1 MTSIALQRIRVVAK
15 IRDLT
20 KPDAKR
26 GPNSWVSVH
35 RPEEGSS
42 GRVKVEFKDLANGG
56 KQQSCEVDGCYG
68 GEDGGGNGAVFEKE
82 IRPLI
87 GKVFEGRNV
96 TVFAYG
102 AKGSGKTFTI
112 QGTEEEPGLA
122 EKAVNEILNRAED
135 VGRSV
140 SISLFE
146 VHLEHVVDLLD
157 PKRPDVSVFEDAHGK
172 IRIKGLS
179 EVNVKSVEEFMN
191 LYLSG
196 VNARRPLQK
205 IANKPNRRSHRGL
218 IVHVFPS
225 LDEVRGGLVSG
236 KMNFVD
242 LAGYENPRKKDSNG
256 SGLFEITRNNKSL
269 YAIQNVVHALNA
281 SWIYVPYRESKLT
294 RLLQDSLGC
303 RSHIL
308 MITCMNQCFCE
319 DAIKALSLASR
330 SCQASNP
337 TNTDLAKKVKGM
349 TRPTFMSSI
358 KSMKSAISSV
368 SFKKQARPLSHI
380 SKAETKSVIIEPTRR
395 GLFQVENHLET
406 SQQVL
411 FQDEN
416 QLETSEQ
423 ETSIIVLED
432 QTSQIMRVE
441 ERNSALDGIFQE
453 EPSQSGPTEE
463 ETSIIVPEDQT
474 SQIMGVEEKNSA
486 LNDIFHEPPSQS
498 GPTEEDHISEI
509 KEDHVRPTPITY
521 HTPIAGLN
529 KDNRSL
535 AFDEDGSPPLSARLR
550 KLSNTLKSL
559 CTATKLKLPT
569 TCEEEFS
576 LHHDE
581 SSHESLQPITP
592 SIDTSLDLATPQ
604 EKFHS
609 CNSRLKNSFVQS
621 HLKFLNTANKEEL
634 KQLKG
639 IGEKRAAYIVELR
652 NRSPEPFKNL
662 EDLESIGL
670 SAKQNQNSTSSSSSS
685 STVIVFRRRPLLRLR
700 RLTALSPSLIQAAV
714 DSPIGS

>member
-1 MTSIALQRIRVVAK
+1 MMTSIAPRRIRVVAK
-15 IRDLT
+15 IRASAN
-20 KPDAKR
+20 PDAKR

-35 RPEEGSS
+35 RPEEGGF
-42 GRVKVEFKDLANGG
+42 GRVRVEFKDLANGG
-56 KQQSCEVDGCYG
+56 KHQSCEVDECYG
-68 GEDGGGNGAVFEKE
+68 GEDGDRNGAVFEKE

-122 EKAVNEILNRAED
+122 EKAVNDILNRAEE

-205 IANKPNRRSHRGL
+205 ITNKPNRRSHRGL
-218 IVHVFPS
+218 IVHVEP

-236 KMNFVD
+236 KMNFID
-242 LAGYENPRKKDSNG
+242 LAGYENPMKKDSNG
-256 SGLFEITRNNKSL
+256 SNLFEITRNNKSL

-281 SWIYVPYRESKLT
+281 SWIHVPYRESKLT

-303 RSHIL
+303 MSHIL

-337 TNTDLAKKVKGM
+337 TSTDLAKKVKGI
-349 TRPTFMSSI
+349 TRPTFMSFI
-358 KSMKSAISSV
+358 KSMKSATSSV
-368 SFKKQARPLSHI
+368 SFKKQAQPLSHI
-380 SKAETKSVIIEPTRR
+380 SKEATKSVIIEPNRR
-395 GLFQVENHLET
+395 GLFQDENQLET

-416 QLETSEQ
+416 QVETSEQ
-423 ETSIIVLED
+423 
-432 QTSQIMRVE
+432 R
-441 ERNSALDGIFQE
+441 
-453 EPSQSGPTEE
+453 
-463 ETSIIVPEDQT
+463 
-474 SQIMGVEEKNSA
+474 NSA
-486 LNDIFHEPPSQS
+486 LNDIFQEQPSQS
-498 GPTEEDHISEI
+498 GPTEEDHVSEI
-509 KEDHVRPTPITY
+509 KEDHVMPTTITY
-521 HTPIAGLN
+521 HTPITGVN

-535 AFDEDGSPPLSARLR
+535 AFDEGGSPPLSARLR
-550 KLSNTLKSL
+550 ELSNTLKSL

-569 TCEEEFS
+569 TCEEESS

-581 SSHESLQPITP
+581 SSHESPQPITP

-609 CNSRLKNSFVQS
+609 CNSRLKDSFVQS

-670 SAKQNQNSTSSSSSS
+670 SAKQ
-685 STVIVFRRRPLLRLR
+685 IKGM
-700 RLTALSPSLIQAAV
+700 IKKAAE
-714 DSPIGS
+714 GLF

>member
-1 MTSIALQRIRVVAK
+1 M
-15 IRDLT
+15 
-20 KPDAKR
+20 
-26 GPNSWVSVH
+26 
-35 RPEEGSS
+35 
-42 GRVKVEFKDLANGG
+42 DLANGG
-56 KQQSCEVDGCYG
+56 KHQSCEVDECYG
-68 GEDGGGNGAVFEKE
+68 GEDGGQNGAVFEKE

-122 EKAVNEILNRAED
+122 EKAVNEILNRAEE
-135 VGRSV
+135 VGWSV

-179 EVNVKSVEEFMN
+179 EANVKSVEEFMN

-205 IANKPNRRSHRGL
+205 ITNKPNRRSHRGL

-256 SGLFEITRNNKSL
+256 SDLFEITRNNKSL
-269 YAIQNVVHALNA
+269 YVIQSVVHALNA
-281 SWIYVPYRESKLT
+281 SWIHVPYRESKLT

-303 RSHIL
+303 MSHIL

-337 TNTDLAKKVKGM
+337 TNTDLAKKVKGIA
-349 TRPTFMSSI
+349 RPTFMSFI
-358 KSMKSAISSV
+358 KSMKSATSSV

-380 SKAETKSVIIEPTRR
+380 SKEATKSVIIEPNRR
-395 GLFQVENHLET
+395 GLFQDENQLET

-416 QLETSEQ
+416 QLETLEQ

-432 QTSQIMRVE
+432 QTSQIMGME
-441 ERNSALDGIFQE
+441 ER
-453 EPSQSGPTEE
+453 
-463 ETSIIVPEDQT
+463 
-474 SQIMGVEEKNSA
+474 NSA
-486 LNDIFHEPPSQS
+486 LNDIFQEQPSQS
-498 GPTEEDHISEI
+498 GPTEEDHVSEI
-509 KEDHVRPTPITY
+509 KEDHVMPSPITY
-521 HTPIAGLN
+521 HTPITGVN
-529 KDNRSL
+529 KDTRSL
-535 AFDEDGSPPLSARLR
+535 TFDEGGSPPLSARLR
-550 KLSNTLKSL
+550 ELSNTLKSL
-559 CTATKLKLPT
+559 CMATKLKLPT
-569 TCEEEFS
+569 TTCEEESS

-581 SSHESLQPITP
+581 SSHESPQPITP

-609 CNSRLKNSFVQS
+609 CNSRLKDSFVRS

-670 SAKQNQNSTSSSSSS
+670 SSKQIKGMMKN
-685 STVIVFRRRPLLRLR
+685 
-700 RLTALSPSLIQAAV
+700 AAE
-714 DSPIGS
+714 GLF